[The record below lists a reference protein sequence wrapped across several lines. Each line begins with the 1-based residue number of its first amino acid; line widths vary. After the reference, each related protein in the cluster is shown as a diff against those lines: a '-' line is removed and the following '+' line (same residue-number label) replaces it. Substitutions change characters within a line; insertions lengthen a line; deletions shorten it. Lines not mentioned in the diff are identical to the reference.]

1 MTKCEA
7 KKEKKKKIELM
18 VWTEDNN
25 IFWNVKNIIKVL
37 IEFKSEIRKMKI
49 IGDVK
54 IDISVRDIGCNVLGI
69 DATNR
74 HKIVYYW
81 IFEKKRTV
89 NQAEM

>member
-1 MTKCEA
+1 M
-7 KKEKKKKIELM
+7 
-18 VWTEDNN
+18 
-25 IFWNVKNIIKVL
+25 IKVL

-81 IFEKKRTV
+81 I
-89 NQAEM
+89 

>member
-1 MTKCEA
+1 M
-7 KKEKKKKIELM
+7 
-18 VWTEDNN
+18 
-25 IFWNVKNIIKVL
+25 L

-89 NQAEM
+89 NQTEM